1 MPLPPG
7 VVIARLHQG
16 RLCSCFHLVNQ
27 HSMIRAAPSAA
38 RSDAMSRHWLMEDGG
53 RQALDLVKEHVRTI
67 MGPASVAF
75 SNAMV
80 KMSRLQAA
88 QVRIGLSCQGCSC
101 HRACCVSSCHAPD

>member
-1 MPLPPG
+1 M
-7 VVIARLHQG
+7 
-16 RLCSCFHLVNQ
+16 F
-27 HSMIRAAPSAA
+27 
-38 RSDAMSRHWLMEDGG
+38 RHWLMECGG

-88 QVRIGLSCQGCSC
+88 QVRVGLS
-101 HRACCVSSCHAPD
+101 R

>member
-1 MPLPPG
+1 MQLLSPG
-7 VVIARLHQG
+7 I
-16 RLCSCFHLVNQ
+16 CY
-27 HSMIRAAPSAA
+27 SMVRAVLNAA
-38 RSDAMSRHWLMEDGG
+38 RSDAMSTHWPMECWG

-101 HRACCVSSCHAPD
+101 HRACCVSCCHAPE